1 MNSTLPSRLPVAIIR
16 GGTSRA
22 VFCRLRD
29 LPEDPHMRDELCLR
43 LIGSPDPVAI
53 DGLGGG
59 VSSNSKV
66 MFVGTAA
73 EARER
78 GLRIPAELPAEH
90 LISFFAQVSP
100 AEPRVDWRG
109 QCGNI
114 SAAIS
119 AYALAEGLCS
129 FPDTATEATLPV
141 YNANTGMPL
150 ELHHPLDGGRF
161 PTSGDFVL
169 DGVPGSAARVDLR
182 FLLDDVPFRTTE
194 IEGLMTTLIDVAN
207 PVAIVRAAD
216 IGVDVRLSP
225 AELNADSALL
235 ERLEALRQAAGR
247 DMGVENSAVIPRVA
261 IVEPLED
268 GAGLRARMTSVG
280 IIHHAL
286 PGTGLLALGAART
299 LGAPVID
306 LPPAEETRI
315 EHPKGEAT
323 VSAHLEG
330 ERLRWV
336 ALARSARI
344 ILRGEVEL
352 RGDAP
357 RD

>member
-1 MNSTLPSRLPVAIIR
+1 MNSTLPSRLPVSIIR

-29 LPEDPHMRDELCLR
+29 LPTETSTRDELCLR

-73 EARER
+73 EARSV
-78 GLRIPAELPAEH
+78 GLDIPASLSDTH

-100 AEPRVDWRG
+100 AEARVDWRG

-129 FPDTATEATLPV
+129 FAADATTATLPV
-141 YNANTGMPL
+141 YNANTGMSL
-150 ELHHPLDGGRF
+150 ELHHPLDAGRF
-161 PTSGDFVL
+161 PLSGDFIL
-169 DGVPGSAARVDLR
+169 DGVPGAAARVDLR
-182 FLLDDVPFRTTE
+182 FLIDDAPMRTTT
-194 IEGLMTTLIDVAN
+194 IDGVMTTLIDVAN

-216 IGVDVRLSP
+216 VGVDVRLRP
-225 AELNADSALL
+225 DELNSQADLL
-235 ERLEALRQAAGR
+235 GRLENLRRAAGR
-247 DMGVENSAVIPRVA
+247 AMGIEGSAVIPRVA
-261 IVEPLED
+261 IVEPLDD

-299 LGAPVID
+299 LGAPVVG
-306 LPPAEETRI
+306 LTPAADTRI
-315 EHPKGEAT
+315 EHPKGAAT
-323 VSAHLEG
+323 VSAHVEEG
-330 ERLRWV
+330 RLRWV

-344 ILRGEVEL
+344 ILRGEVQL
-352 RGDAP
+352 
-357 RD
+357 